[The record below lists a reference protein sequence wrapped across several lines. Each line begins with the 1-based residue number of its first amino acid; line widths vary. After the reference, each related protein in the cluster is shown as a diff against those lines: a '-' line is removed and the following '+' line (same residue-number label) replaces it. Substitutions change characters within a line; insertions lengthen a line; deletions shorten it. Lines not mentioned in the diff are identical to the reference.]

1 MNIVIITPSLNGH
14 YPIYIDLI
22 KSGSDKSMVHIFSS
36 SELFKVFFFCL
47 KNKISNV
54 FFLHGDS
61 GFIFSFFLKCFFPS
75 LNISLIIYYSFEE
88 HFKGL
93 KYSIK
98 KILLKSLTFINIK
111 LLLLEADI
119 TKIKHIRRN
128 NIKHIYDPLILSNMS
143 IKEKLNS
150 KTEVHYLVAGFI
162 DERKSIRLLFKVLID
177 LCNIDSKKRIITLLG
192 VQTNSIINF
201 ISKLDLPKNIQII
214 QMNYRFNNYELE
226 EELHKCDLMWAVYQN
241 HHGSSGMVI
250 HAIQYN
256 KPVIFIPKG
265 TLKRFSLELNIDI
278 LPKDL
283 SEEEIKRCLYKLEIE
298 KQFSSESRI
307 NFIKKRSQQQFVKI
321 LLND

>member
-1 MNIVIITPSLNGH
+1 MKIILVVPSFNGH
-14 YPIYIDLI
+14 FLNYIDII
-22 KSGSDKSMVHIFSS
+22 KSAINESQLKVFKS
-36 SELFKVFFFCL
+36 SETTKIYKFCCHNKV
-47 KNKISNV
+47 KKII
-54 FFLHGDS
+54 FLHGDKDFLVS
-61 GFIFSFFLKCFFPS
+61 LFLKCLLPS
-75 LNISLIIYYSFEE
+75 LNISLVIYYSFEE